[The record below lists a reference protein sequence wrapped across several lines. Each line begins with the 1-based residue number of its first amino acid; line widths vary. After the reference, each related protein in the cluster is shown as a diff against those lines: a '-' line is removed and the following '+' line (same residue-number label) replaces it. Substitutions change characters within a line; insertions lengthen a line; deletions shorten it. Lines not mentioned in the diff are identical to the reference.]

1 MAKNKHQKLE
11 VNKVSGD
18 RQTEAKNRRIL
29 ASERAAS
36 RPQSIQGNNGEEE
49 LKGFP
54 GNFRKGLEHAKDGF
68 LKDDRDYQAYRCAIL
83 TGIPE
88 NLDHIQ
94 TPEPPNGLGR
104 RKWESPSAGFVFDL
118 EGPDAQAIAMPPAPK
133 LDSPEL
139 AAEMAEVYAMAA
151 LRDIAFANFNSD
163 TNVSDWIGRLNQFS
177 WFSSPYQPRPC
188 REYEVDEIFGIKAGK
203 YLGRGR
209 GEVTVDNL
217 FRGVTT
223 GDEKGPFISQFLL
236 IGNQSLG
243 SNANHKTS
251 GEGCDSPC
259 DWGIQAGKI
268 TYGANTIDQ
277 RVRIATPGVDFMTE
291 SQKWLDVQNGVD
303 VREDFKFDYNPANY
317 QPGNDPTKKEEA
329 KGDPNE
335 PCGPA
340 YRFILTPRDLATY
353 VHFDQLYQAYLNACL
368 IMLGR
373 KVDFDPGFND
383 KFGRNAVNQEGF
395 AQFGG
400 PHILSLVTEV
410 ATRALKA
417 VRYQKFNIHNR
428 TRPET
433 IGGLFEQLRLNAGD
447 ERLEPLRKT
456 WEALNSNGVF
466 LNPDNHYLPMAF
478 PEGSPMHPAY
488 GAGHATVA
496 GACVTILKAFFDH
509 EAILVTPGDAYEAN
523 PDTEGRTLRKAR
535 NSPALT
541 VEEELNKLAS
551 NISIGRNMAG
561 VHYFSDYLESIRL
574 GELIAIGILEEQA
587 LMFDRLQFPYWMTV
601 PLFDGGT
608 VVIGTT

>member
-1 MAKNKHQKLE
+1 MTNF
-11 VNKVSGD
+11 KVPSD
-18 RQTEAKNRRIL
+18 RKTEAKNRREL
-29 ASERAAS
+29 AAERAAS
-36 RPQSIQGNNGEEE
+36 RPQAIQGNNQEERLE
-49 LKGFP
+49 GFP
-54 GNFRKGLEHAKDGF
+54 GNFRKGLEHGADGF
-68 LKDDRDYQAYRCAIL
+68 LVDDRDYQAYRCAIL

-88 NLDHIQ
+88 NLDAVR
-94 TPEPPNGLGR
+94 TPPIENR
-104 RKWESPSAGFVFDL
+104 RRWESPTAGFVFDL
-118 EGPDAQAIAMPPAPK
+118 EGPDAQAIAMPPAPT
-133 LDSPEL
+133 LNSPEL

-151 LRDIAFANFNSD
+151 LRDTPFANFDSATSVN
-163 TNVSDWIGRLNQFS
+163 DWLGRLNGLS
-177 WFSSPYQPRPC
+177 WFSCPYQQRPG

-203 YLGRGR
+203 NLGRGR
-209 GEVTVDNL
+209 GEVTVNNL

-223 GDEKGPFISQFLL
+223 GDDQGPFISQFLL

-243 SNANHKTS
+243 SNAPENIKNKGK
-251 GEGCDSPC
+251 GEDCGSFC
-259 DWGIQAGKI
+259 DWGVEAGKI
-268 TYGANTIDQ
+268 LYGANTIDQ
-277 RVRIATPGVDFMTE
+277 RVRVATPGVDFMTD
-291 SQKWLDVQNGVD
+291 STSWLAVQNGTD
-303 VREDFKFDYNPANY
+303 VRADFVFDYNSSDYTSKGP
-317 QPGNDPTKKEEA
+317 
-329 KGDPNE
+329 GDPNE
-335 PCGPA
+335 SCGPA

-373 KVDFDPGFND
+373 GVEFDPGFD
-383 KFGRNAVNQEGF
+383 GTFGRRGNNQEGF

-433 IGGLFEQLRLNAGD
+433 LGGLFERLRDGSSD
-447 ERLEPLRKT
+447 PRLDPLRHT
-456 WEALNSNGVF
+456 WETLNNNRIF
-466 LNPDNHYLPMAF
+466 EKPDNHYLPMAF

-509 EAILVTPGDAYEAN
+509 EAVLIPPGYAYEAD
-523 PDTEGRTLRKAR
+523 PETGGRTLKPVD
-535 NSPALT
+535 NPALT
-541 VEEELNKLAS
+541 VEGELNKLAS

-587 LMFDRLQFPYWMTV
+587 LMYDRLQFPFFMTV
-601 PLFDGGT
+601 PLFDGGQ
-608 VVIGTT
+608 VVIGTK

>member
-1 MAKNKHQKLE
+1 MNNNFKVK
-11 VNKVSGD
+11 VNGD
-18 RQTEAKNRRIL
+18 RTTEAENRRKL
-29 ASERAAS
+29 AAERAAS
-36 RPQSIQGNNGEEE
+36 RPQAIQESNKEEALE
-49 LKGFP
+49 GFP
-54 GNFRKGLEHAKDGF
+54 GNFRKGLEHGEDGF

-83 TGIPE
+83 TGIPG
-88 NLDHIQ
+88 NLDAVR
-94 TPEPPNGLGR
+94 TPQIEGR
-104 RKWESPSAGFVFDL
+104 RKWESPSTGFVFDL

-133 LDSPEL
+133 LDSDEL

-151 LRDIAFANFNSD
+151 LRDTPFANFSFD
-163 TNVSDWIGRLNQFS
+163 TTVNDWIGRLNQFS
-177 WFSSPYQPRPC
+177 WFSHPYQPRPC
-188 REYEVDEIFGIKAGK
+188 REYEVDEIFGIKAGS

-209 GEVTVDNL
+209 GEVTVCNL
-217 FRGVTT
+217 FRGVTK
-223 GDEKGPFISQFLL
+223 GDDQGPFISQFLL
-236 IGNQSLG
+236 VGNESLG
-243 SNANHKTS
+243 SNANHKVN
-251 GEGCDSPC
+251 GEGCQNIT
-259 DWGIQAGKI
+259 DWGVDAGKI

-277 RVRIATPGVDFMTE
+277 RVRVATPGVDFMTDLQ
-291 SQKWLDVQNGVD
+291 SWLDVQNGVD
-303 VREDFKFDYNPANY
+303 VRADFQFAYNPDNY
-317 QPGNDPTKKEEA
+317 QTEPGQ
-329 KGDPNE
+329 GDPNE
-335 PCGPA
+335 PCGPS

-368 IMLGR
+368 IMLARGV
-373 KVDFDPGFND
+373 KFDPGFAEFSN
-383 KFGRNAVNQEGF
+383 GINRQGF

-433 IGGLFEQLRLNAGD
+433 LGGLFEQLRLSTGD
-447 ERLEPLRKT
+447 SRLEPLSKT

-466 LNPDNHYLPMAF
+466 LKPDNHYLPMAF

-509 EAILVTPGDAYEAN
+509 TAELIPAGGAYEAN
-523 PDTEGRTLRKAR
+523 PDTHGRTLRKV
-535 NSPALT
+535 NDNPALT

-587 LMFDRLQFPYWMTV
+587 LMYDRLQFPFFMTV

-608 VVIGTT
+608 VVIGTK